1 MVEEYKLY
9 LLPIFVVKCETWPSI
24 YVQVTNGHID
34 RDKQHKDKIKIT
46 MDILLCNMGKKRKNF
61 YISLTFTLV
70 QDWNNHVL
78 FAQA

>member
-1 MVEEYKLY
+1 
-9 LLPIFVVKCETWPSI
+9 
-24 YVQVTNGHID
+24 
-34 RDKQHKDKIKIT
+34 
-46 MDILLCNMGKKRKNF
+46 MDILLCNMGKIRKNF